1 MGRSRQGTGRE
12 RDRMCVMGLF
22 KVHGWSASGFPAK
35 PDWLVQTK
43 RNRALISSAACP
55 ISGAHKGKALGGGVR
70 VYHKGFGGS
79 HIGNLDF
86 LVPLQAAIWAMFLHV
101 ELMSV

>member
-43 RNRALISSAACP
+43 RNRALISSAAVLTQEHTRGRP
-55 ISGAHKGKALGGGVR
+55 
-70 VYHKGFGGS
+70 
-79 HIGNLDF
+79 
-86 LVPLQAAIWAMFLHV
+86 WA
-101 ELMSV
+101 EG